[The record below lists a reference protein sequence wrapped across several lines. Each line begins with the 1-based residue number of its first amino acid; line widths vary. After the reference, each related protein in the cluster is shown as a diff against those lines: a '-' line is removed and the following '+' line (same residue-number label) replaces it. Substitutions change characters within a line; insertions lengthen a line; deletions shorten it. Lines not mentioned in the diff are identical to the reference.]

1 MHSVARENL
10 HSTSLDDD
18 LEPGRGS
25 RLFFH
30 EIRIL

>member
-18 LEPGRGS
+18 LDGAWQGVS
-25 RLFFH
+25 FIFS
-30 EIRIL
+30 